1 MRIVIIGHTGFI
13 GNNIYQN
20 LINNKENEILGI
32 STNEIDLT
40 KDKSAKTLSEI
51 LTPDCVVIMCAG
63 IKKQLGDNLET
74 FESNLNIVINF
85 SKAISVIQPKKII
98 FFSSASVYG
107 EDVAYPEMITEK
119 TVVQPKTYYGIGKY
133 AAEILLKKTCGEN
146 SIQLVIIRPPLV
158 YGKDDLS
165 RGYGPTGF
173 TFKAIYDEEIILWG
187 DGSEFREFVYVG
199 DVGKIVSRLVNS
211 NYNGILNIVS
221 GTSHSYKEI
230 LDVLK
235 KIMDLNIKVEYRT
248 RTKEKVDHHYSND
261 LIHDALGN
269 FEFTN
274 LKDGLAQTHC
284 AIINTLKGIN
294 EDRQRS

>member
-165 RGYGPTGF
+165 LGYGPTGF
-173 TFKAIYDEEIILWG
+173 TYTALNSEKIILWG
-187 DGSEFREFVYVG
+187 AGSE
-199 DVGKIVSRLVNS
+199 
-211 NYNGILNIVS
+211 
-221 GTSHSYKEI
+221 
-230 LDVLK
+230 
-235 KIMDLNIKVEYRT
+235 
-248 RTKEKVDHHYSND
+248 
-261 LIHDALGN
+261 
-269 FEFTN
+269 
-274 LKDGLAQTHC
+274 C
-284 AIINTLKGIN
+284 
-294 EDRQRS
+294 

>member
-1 MRIVIIGHTGFI
+1 MWMISIMNKILYLTYDGLTDPLGQSQVLP
-13 GNNIYQN
+13 Y
-20 LINNKENEILGI
+20 LIELSKNNEIHII
-32 STNEIDLT
+32 SCE
-40 KDKSAKTLSEI
+40 KKVRHHFLS
-51 LTPDCVVIMCAG
+51 
-63 IKKQLGDNLET
+63 N
-74 FESNLNIVINF
+74 S
-85 SKAISVIQPKKII
+85 KKIY

-107 EDVAYPEMITEK
+107 EDVPYPGSITEN
-119 TVVQPKTYYGIGKY
+119 TPVEPKTYYGIAKY
-133 AAEILLKKTCGEN
+133 SAERILEIVCIDNQIEL
-146 SIQLVIIRPPLV
+146 IILRPPLV

-165 RGYGPTGF
+165 QGYGPTGF
-173 TFKAIYDEEIILWG
+173 TYKAVNSEEIILWG

-221 GTSHSYKEI
+221 GTSHTYKEI
-230 LDVLK
+230 LDDLK
-235 KIMDLNIKVEYRT
+235 KSMGLNIKLKSCA